1 MIVKFLLIIA
11 FLVLVMYVVLPRR
24 GANEPASRARR
35 LFIALCAGSVG
46 ALTGSLISVVLWMGA
61 SASVASGSGRGGGG
75 SDALLGLSALLLVI
89 SIGCAV
95 GAMIKRVK

>member
-24 GANEPASRARR
+24 GANQPVDRARR

-46 ALTGSLISVVLWMGA
+46 ALTGSLITLVLWLGTNA
-61 SASVASGSGRGGGG
+61 GPTDSHGGGG
-75 SDALLGLSALLLVI
+75 DALLGLSGLLLVI
-89 SIGCAV
+89 SLGCAV
-95 GAMIKRVK
+95 GAMMKRVK

>member
-1 MIVKFLLIIA
+1 MIVKFLLVIA

-46 ALTGSLISVVLWMGA
+46 ALSGSLITLVLWLGA
-61 SASVASGSGRGGGG
+61 TTGPAVGHRGGG
-75 SDALLGLSALLLVI
+75 DALLGLSALLLVI
-89 SIGCAV
+89 SLGCAV
-95 GAMIKRVK
+95 GAMMKRVK